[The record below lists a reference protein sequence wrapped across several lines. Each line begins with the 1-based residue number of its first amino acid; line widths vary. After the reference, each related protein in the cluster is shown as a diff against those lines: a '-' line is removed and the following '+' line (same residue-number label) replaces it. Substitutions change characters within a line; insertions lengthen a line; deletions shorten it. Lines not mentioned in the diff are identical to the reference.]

1 MNNHI
6 RIHTMSSLLMVL
18 AGVIGAPGKPP
29 TEEQMEK
36 IRAAIPDRPQVAPR
50 KPRRLLVFSLTKGF
64 RHSAVECG
72 AFTLLEM
79 GRKTGAYTA
88 EESTD
93 PAVFAAASLQRFDAV
108 AFNNTTGELFDD
120 PALKSAFMSWVR
132 AGGGV
137 VGIHAATDTF
147 YKWPEFGEMMGG
159 YFDGHPWHEKVVL
172 RIEEPD
178 HPLLRAFGG
187 RDRFEVTDEIYQFRD
202 PYSRSR
208 LRVLISL
215 DPDRIDMTKKGI
227 KRTDRDFAVSWVR
240 RFGEGRVFYCSL
252 GHREE
257 IFWNTTVLT
266 HFLDGIQFA
275 LGDLPADATPRPG
288 PR

>member
-1 MNNHI
+1 MHTHA
-6 RIHTMSSLLMVL
+6 RMRTMSALLTLL

-29 TEEQMEK
+29 TDEQMEK
-36 IRAAIPDRPQVAPR
+36 IRAAIPDRPQVTPAR
-50 KPRRLLVFSLTKGF
+50 PRRLLVFSLMKGF
-64 RHSAVECG
+64 RHSAGECG
-72 AFTLLEM
+72 AFALIEM
-79 GRKTGAYTA
+79 GKKTGAYTA

-93 PAVFAAASLQRFDAV
+93 PAVFAADSLKRFDAV

-120 PALKSAFMSWVR
+120 PAMKEGFLKWVR

-147 YKWPEFGEMMGG
+147 YKWPEYGEMMGG

-172 RIEEPD
+172 RIEEPG

-187 RDRFEVTDEIYQFRD
+187 QTRFEVTDEIYQFRD

-215 DPDRIDMTKKGI
+215 DPEKVDMTKKGI
-227 KRTDRDFAVSWVR
+227 KRTDRDFAVSWIR
-240 RFGEGRVFYCSL
+240 RYGEGRVFYCSL

-257 IFWNTTVLT
+257 IFWNSTILT
-266 HFLDGIQFA
+266 HYLDGIQFA
-275 LGDLPADATPRPG
+275 LGDLEADATPRPA
-288 PR
+288 PK